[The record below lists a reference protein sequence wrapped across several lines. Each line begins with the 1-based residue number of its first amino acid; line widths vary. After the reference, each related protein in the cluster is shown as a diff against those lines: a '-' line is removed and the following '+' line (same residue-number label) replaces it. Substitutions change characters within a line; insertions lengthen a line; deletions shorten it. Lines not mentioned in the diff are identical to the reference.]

1 MVENKCCATC
11 KNFAEY
17 KIKNE
22 CGELVDRCGCEYYD
36 MTADRSAID
45 VNKCN
50 CVDNDGWELGED
62 GKEN

>member
-1 MVENKCCATC
+1 MAENKCCATC

-22 CGELVDRCGCEYYD
+22 RGEWVDRCGCAYYD

-50 CVDNDGWELGED
+50 CVNDDGWERVSDDRE
-62 GKEN
+62 